1 MELKRGDLVTRISY
15 NHDTVFKI
23 TNIKNDIYYLKGTEV
38 RLYADA
44 EISDLVKYKE
54 TEITKK
60 EETFEEEIPLD
71 RTEYFYIPGT
81 ILHIDGDKEYL
92 DKCLNYYKKKRNICY
107 RKKNKRRTH
116 IREYFKSTK
125 WV

>member
-44 EISDLVKYKE
+44 ERYDLVKYKE
-54 TEITKK
+54 VEQDKK
-60 EETFEEEIPLD
+60 EETIEEELLLD

-107 RKKNKRRTH
+107 WKESQRRAH
-116 IREYFKSTK
+116 L
-125 WV
+125 